1 VILEPVPANIGVLP
15 PPEGFLATLRDLT
28 ADAGALLVFDE
39 VITGFRLAPG
49 GAQERLG
56 VRPDLTVLGKVM
68 GGGFPCA
75 AFGGRAEVMDHLA
88 PQGPVYQAGTLS
100 GNPVAVA
107 AGLAALELVER
118 LDPYGEL
125 DRSAEALAGGLAGA
139 LVDAGVPH
147 VVNRVGSLFSVFFAD
162 GPVADA
168 AVARAADHDAYARF
182 FHAMLERGVYLPPSG
197 YEAWFLSTAH
207 GDAELDRVT
216 QAAREAAKEVAAT
229 GGS

>member
-1 VILEPVPANIGVLP
+1 QM
-15 PPEGFLATLRDLT
+15 
-28 ADAGALLVFDE
+28 
-39 VITGFRLAPG
+39 APG
-49 GAQERLG
+49 GAQEWLG

-107 AGLAALELVER
+107 AGLAALDLVER
-118 LDPYGEL
+118 LDPFEGL
-125 DRSAEALAGGLAGA
+125 DRSAEALTAGLSGA
-139 LVDAGVPH
+139 LADEGVSH
-147 VVNRVGSLFSVFFAD
+147 TVNRAGPLFSLFFAE

-168 AVARAADHDAYARF
+168 AAARSADHHTYARF

-207 GDAELDRVT
+207 GDAELDRVM
-216 QAAREAAKEVAAT
+216 QAAREAAQEAAAT